1 MNRRAALESMANGL
15 SIALEGLR
23 QIMNAPD
30 PEDWVDQKSS
40 PLGRRR
46 HCELARA
53 GVFPSARKVDGS
65 WYARRKDIDAYI
77 EGHAPPVATS
87 APVDA
92 EEAEILAYRAPV
104 RRRKT
109 RSAA

>member
-1 MNRRAALESMANGL
+1 MTGSTRSRRPS
-15 SIALEGLR
+15 
-23 QIMNAPD
+23 D
-30 PEDWVDQKSS
+30 
-40 PLGRRR
+40 
-46 HCELARA
+46 A

-77 EGHAPPVATS
+77 EGHAPPVSTS

-104 RRRKT
+104 RKRRTKK
-109 RSAA
+109 AP